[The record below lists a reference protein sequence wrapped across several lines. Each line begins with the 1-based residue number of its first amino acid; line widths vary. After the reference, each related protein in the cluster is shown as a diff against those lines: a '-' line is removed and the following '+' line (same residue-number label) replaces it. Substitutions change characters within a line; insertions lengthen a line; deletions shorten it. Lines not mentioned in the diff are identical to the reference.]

1 MAMQLLLVAAL
12 AFATVVAVFALQNAQ
27 MVPIR
32 FFGWERETSVAV
44 ISLVAAAL
52 GAACALL
59 AGLVRQLGAGLKNRQ
74 LRLEV
79 GRLQR
84 ELEEERSA
92 KEALVNELEQA
103 KAALAAVQAA
113 MASPAPEGGRE
124 EAEEAPGGRAVAP
137 DQA

>member
-124 EAEEAPGGRAVAP
+124 EAEEAPGGRAFAP

>member
-124 EAEEAPGGRAVAP
+124 EAEEAPGGRAFPP